1 LIWDKIRVVVLFSKK
16 KKKKKRWGKRRRDL
30 EGYNLNFT
38 KRFTDEYQ

>member
-38 KRFTDEYQ
+38 KRFTNEYQ

>member
-1 LIWDKIRVVVLFSKK
+1 VVVLFSKK
-16 KKKKKRWGKRRRDL
+16 KKKKKKKRWGKRRKDL